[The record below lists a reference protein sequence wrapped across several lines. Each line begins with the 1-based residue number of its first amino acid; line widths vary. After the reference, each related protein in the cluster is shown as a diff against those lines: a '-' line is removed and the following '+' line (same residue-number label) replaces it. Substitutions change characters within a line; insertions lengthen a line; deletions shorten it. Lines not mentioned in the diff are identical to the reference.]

1 MSRTQLTPR
10 VPELRAE
17 TTFHSRLFG
26 TAPAELRDGY
36 ANSPTSE
43 PALNLAVVEGTAGEG
58 AAYCYAPQGKVRGP
72 GQEPW
77 EVHVV
82 KADIDTLAKQPG
94 STRCIPATAT
104 LLEQQPDTVSC

>member
-10 VPELRAE
+10 VPDLQAA
-17 TTFHSRLFG
+17 TNFHSRLFG
-26 TAPAELRDGY
+26 TAPAKLRDGY
-36 ANSPTSE
+36 ADSATTE
-43 PALNLAVVEGTAGEG
+43 PALNLAVVVGRAGEG

-82 KADIDTLAKQPG
+82 KADVDTLAMQPG
-94 STRCIPATAT
+94 STCCIPATAT
-104 LLEQQPDTVSC
+104 LPEQQPDTARC